1 MKNNIVLVLLKIVL
15 GGVAF
20 KKIDLG
26 SVKKKDSYRHV
37 SEKDLRQYH
46 CICHGPISDTSVLL

>member
-37 SEKDLRQYH
+37 SEIPLYLSWAD
-46 CICHGPISDTSVLL
+46 I